1 MGFCPSEGHSKGVGK
16 REVSLNKPAVLS
28 RSQGHGKY
36 LTRLN
41 LKNYFGI

>member
-41 LKNYFGI
+41 